1 MCRYHISY
9 RPSENSPEL
18 RSELWDEIEEDLSW
32 EVREAYTIEEDSSA
46 EVELL
51 KAIRMYNIRDESH
64 CEDCEP
70 VFVKDQSLRG
80 WCKCTLYSHFVAP
93 WRCIPC
99 ILAEEAKLTASQQ
112 KFKVVLRPNYPRHMM
127 YWRV

>member
-9 RPSENSPEL
+9 RPSKNSPEL

-127 YWRV
+127 YCRV